1 VTRARQPPGLMNQP
15 CVQVGVFHPKEI

>member
-1 VTRARQPPGLMNQP
+1 VARARQPPGLMNEP